1 MLAAT
6 RRTKPDRVIAQPKT
20 IGIVAVAALAASVG
34 TLPAVAIT
42 ATCRRTRSAISADPV
57 NDPSW
62 RKRHARVADPHG
74 GGHHG
79 GRLKI
84 HGVGDAFFGLLT
96 NAN

>member
-1 MLAAT
+1 
-6 RRTKPDRVIAQPKT
+6 
-20 IGIVAVAALAASVG
+20 
-34 TLPAVAIT
+34 
-42 ATCRRTRSAISADPV
+42 
-57 NDPSW
+57 
-62 RKRHARVADPHG
+62 VADPHG